1 MSAIYRDLK
10 DKCVV
15 ITGGANGIGE
25 SMVRAFFRQGARV
38 GFCDIDGEKGERLC
52 RDLPGVRFERVD
64 LTDPAQIVAWIAGF
78 DRIDVLIN
86 NAANDPRIPLEE
98 LDVEAWDT
106 LLALNLRSAMLTVR
120 ESRTKLVAGS
130 SVINF
135 SSITFHLAPPNMSAY
150 VATKGGILSMSRSLA
165 RELGPAGVRVNTIS
179 PGWIMTERQLAE
191 FVDEETKAM
200 IRDRQC
206 MPDLIEPGRIAE
218 VALFLASEVSDAIT
232 GQEILAD
239 RGWYHS

>member
-1 MSAIYRDLK
+1 
-10 DKCVV
+10 
-15 ITGGANGIGE
+15 
-25 SMVRAFFRQGARV
+25 
-38 GFCDIDGEKGERLC
+38 
-52 RDLPGVRFERVD
+52 
-64 LTDPAQIVAWIAGF
+64 
-78 DRIDVLIN
+78 
-86 NAANDPRIPLEE
+86 
-98 LDVEAWDT
+98 
-106 LLALNLRSAMLTVR
+106 
-120 ESRTKLVAGS
+120 
-130 SVINF
+130 VINF